1 MERVHAKNRV
11 QHKSHKSGR
20 FSVLST
26 FVLVLLILY
35 SLSIVLPLIW
45 MVLTSFKSRIDYM
58 ENVFGFPTQFH
69 FENYQIAFDNF
80 SQTYVRD
87 GIVYTA
93 TIYEMLF
100 NSLFYAI
107 GGSFL
112 GTLAIFLMAYAAAR
126 FDFKIG
132 KVIYGIV
139 IVTMVLPIVGSLPS
153 AIQITRAL
161 GLYDSYAFLWISQFN
176 FLGVHFLL
184 FYEALKRIPRDY
196 DEAGYIDGAN
206 NFTIMTRLIFP
217 QVKGTFAT
225 IMLIK
230 FAGLW
235 NDYNITMEYVPNIK
249 TLAFGLYEYSQSY
262 KAVISSTPMRLAG
275 CCILA
280 IPVTIFFLIF
290 HKKIMGESDEGGIKG

>member
-1 MERVHAKNRV
+1 MVRVMHGNKAHRRKKRV
-11 QHKSHKSGR
+11 R
-20 FSVLST
+20 NVSVLSG
-26 FVLVLLILY
+26 FVFVLLILY
-35 SLSIVLPLIW
+35 SFSIVFPLVW
-45 MVLTSFKSRIDYM
+45 MFLTSFKSRIDYM
-58 ENVFGFPTQFH
+58 ENVFGFPTAFH
-69 FENYQIAFDNF
+69 FENYKVAFENF

-87 GIVYTA
+87 GVVYTA
-93 TIYEMLF
+93 SIWQMLF
-100 NSLFYAI
+100 NSLFYAL

-112 GTLAIFLMAYAAAR
+112 GTLAIFMMAYAAAR

-184 FYEALKRIPRDY
+184 FYEALKRIPKDY
-196 DEAGYIDGAN
+196 DEAGYIDGAG

-249 TLAFGLYEYSQSY
+249 TLAFGLFEYSQSF

-290 HKKIMGESDEGGIKG
+290 HKRIMGESDEGGLKG

>member
-87 GIVYTA
+87 GVVYTA

>member
-11 QHKSHKSGR
+11 QHKPHKSGR

-87 GIVYTA
+87 GVVYTA

>member
-11 QHKSHKSGR
+11 QHKSRKSGR

-87 GIVYTA
+87 GVVYTA

>member
-1 MERVHAKNRV
+1 M
-11 QHKSHKSGR
+11 GR
-20 FSVLST
+20 FFRVKHRKPGSTSVLSW
-26 FVLVLLILY
+26 FVFAMLILY
-35 SLSIVLPLIW
+35 SLTIVLPLIW
-45 MVLTSFKSRIDYM
+45 MVVTSLKSRIDYM
-58 ENVFGFPTQFH
+58 ENVFGFPSALH
-69 FENYQIAFDNF
+69 FENYRVAFDNF

-87 GIVYTA
+87 GKVYTA
-93 TIYEMLF
+93 SIWEMLG
-100 NSLFYAI
+100 NSLFYAV

-112 GTLAIFLMAYAAAR
+112 GTLAIFFMAYAAAR

-161 GLYDSYAFLWISQFN
+161 GLYDSYAFLWVSQFN

-206 NFTIMTRLIFP
+206 HFTIMTRLIFP

-230 FAGLW
+230 FAALW

-249 TLAFGLYEYSQSY
+249 TLAFGLFEYSQSY
-262 KAVISSTPMRLAG
+262 KTAISSTPMRLAG

-280 IPVTIFFLIF
+280 IPVTVFFLIF
-290 HKKIMGESDEGGIKG
+290 HKRIMGDSGEGGIKG